1 MSWLGILTLAFGYR
15 RKLLKNKQRVLS
27 SVNSEFTTT
36 QWMVLKDEIGR
47 AWYRFRRNSISIT
60 GGSMVLLVILLAI
73 LAPYVTPYPQH
84 AGAFTDFLNAF
95 QTPSK
100 SHWFGTDEIGKDLFT
115 RVIFGYRIS
124 LMLAVIVLGISV
136 PLGVILGLTAGYF
149 GGRIETIIMRTTDVF
164 LALPPLVMALAICA
178 AFTPTIER
186 AMLAIASI
194 WWTWHCRLVHGI
206 TRSIK
211 TEEFVQASWVIGDS
225 HFRIIFKDIL
235 PNCMSAIIVKTTL
248 DVGFVILVGAGLS
261 FLGLGTQPPKS
272 DLGTMISYGAQYL
285 PTKWWPT
292 VFPSFAILFLILGF
306 NLLGDGLRD
315 MLDVETEGI

>member
-1 MSWLGILTLAFGYR
+1 M
-15 RKLLKNKQRVLS
+15 KNKQRVLS

-285 PTKWWPT
+285 PTKWWLT

>member
-1 MSWLGILTLAFGYR
+1 M
-15 RKLLKNKQRVLS
+15 KNKQRVLS

-36 QWMVLKDEIGR
+36 QWMVLKDKIGR

-95 QTPSK
+95 QPPSK

-261 FLGLGTQPPKS
+261 FLGLGAQPPKS

>member
-1 MSWLGILTLAFGYR
+1 M
-15 RKLLKNKQRVLS
+15 KNKQRVLS

-36 QWMVLKDEIGR
+36 QWMVFKDKIGR
-47 AWYRFRRNSISIT
+47 AWYRFRRNFISIT

-178 AFTPTIER
+178 AFTPTIES

-285 PTKWWPT
+285 PTKWWLT

>member
-1 MSWLGILTLAFGYR
+1 M
-15 RKLLKNKQRVLS
+15 KNKQRVLS

-164 LALPPLVMALAICA
+164 LAVPPLLMALAICA
-178 AFTPTIER
+178 AFTPTIEK

-285 PTKWWPT
+285 PTKWWLT

>member
-36 QWMVLKDEIGR
+36 RWMEFKDKVGR
-47 AWYRFRRNSISIT
+47 AWYRFRRNPISIT

-95 QTPSK
+95 QPPSK
-100 SHWFGTDEIGKDLFT
+100 SHWFGTDEIGRDIFT

-149 GGRIETIIMRTTDVF
+149 GGRIETIIMRTTDIF

-178 AFTPTIER
+178 AFTPTIEK

-235 PNCMSAIIVKTTL
+235 PNCISAIIVKITL
-248 DVGFVILVGAGLS
+248 DLGFVILVGAGLS
-261 FLGLGTQPPKS
+261 FLGLGAQPPKS

-315 MLDVETEGI
+315 MLDVEAEGI